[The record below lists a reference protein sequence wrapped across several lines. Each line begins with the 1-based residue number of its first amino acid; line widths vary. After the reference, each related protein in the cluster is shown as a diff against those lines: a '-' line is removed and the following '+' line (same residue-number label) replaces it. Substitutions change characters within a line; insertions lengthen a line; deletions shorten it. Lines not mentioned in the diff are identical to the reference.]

1 MTKFVTNA
9 FYLNTHLSYASPL
22 LGKKRKI
29 RRNWRFGRCMA
40 ALEKGGRGYGESCQ
54 KPLCVKKSICES
66 PLSHLQ
72 KSKAKKNI
80 S

>member
-1 MTKFVTNA
+1 MTKFVTNT

-29 RRNWRFGRCMA
+29 RRNWSFVFKNQFGRCMA

-66 PLSHLQ
+66 FLSHLQ
-72 KSKAKKNI
+72 K
-80 S
+80 